1 MLTKEHGF
9 PVKNNI
15 VTNSEEETA
24 NAANLFSS
32 QLTGNEVIAIN
43 GELGAGKTFFI
54 RHMLKN
60 FGITNVSSP
69 TFSLV
74 NEYNGKF
81 RINHFDFYRINKIEE
96 LYDIGFDEY
105 INDSSL
111 TIIEWAELF
120 PEILPLRYIEIS
132 IKVIGDFKR
141 EITINKLS

>member
-1 MLTKEHGF
+1 MLTKEYGF
-9 PVKNNI
+9 PVQNII

-24 NAANLFSS
+24 NAAYLFSS

-54 RHMLKN
+54 RHMLKR
-60 FGITNVSSP
+60 FGIPNVSSP

-74 NEYNGKF
+74 NECNGSIKV
-81 RINHFDFYRINKIEE
+81 NHFDFYRINKIEE

-105 INDSSL
+105 INNSNL

-120 PEILPLRYIEIS
+120 PEILPINYIEIS
-132 IKVIGDFKR
+132 IKVNDDFSR
-141 EITINKLS
+141 EIKIKI